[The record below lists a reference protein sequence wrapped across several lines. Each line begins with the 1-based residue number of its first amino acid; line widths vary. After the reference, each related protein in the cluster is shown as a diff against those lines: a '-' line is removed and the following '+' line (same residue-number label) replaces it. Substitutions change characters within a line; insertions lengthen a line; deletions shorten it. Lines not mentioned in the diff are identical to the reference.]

1 MDGKQFHMRIWVV
14 RVLLAA
20 ILVGF
25 FLVLWNLQVVNG
37 AYYRS
42 QSVRKI
48 VYTETVEAAR
58 GEILDRY
65 GRVLVSNRTS
75 YQVTLNT
82 SFMGEESVRKPIL
95 TQLLAIAREEGT
107 HLTALEDRL
116 MALIP

>member
-25 FLVLWNLQVVNG
+25 FLVLWNLQVGNG

-48 VYTETVEAAR
+48 V
-58 GEILDRY
+58 
-65 GRVLVSNRTS
+65 
-75 YQVTLNT
+75 
-82 SFMGEESVRKPIL
+82 
-95 TQLLAIAREEGT
+95 
-107 HLTALEDRL
+107 
-116 MALIP
+116 

>member
-20 ILVGF
+20 ILAGF

-65 GRVLVSNRTS
+65 GRVLVTNSVQYN
-75 YQVTLNT
+75 VTLDT
-82 SFMGEESVRKPIL
+82 TLMGEERNEIL
-95 TQLLAIAREEGT
+95 SSLLALCREHGVEWT
-107 HLTALEDRL
+107 DSLPVSNSAPW
-116 MALIP
+116 I